1 MNIPTSLKY
10 TASDEWIAIEGD
22 LASIGVTDFAQS
34 QLNDIVYVEIT
45 VEAGDSVSKNSSIAT
60 LESVKAAADV
70 NTPIS
75 GIVKEINEKISD
87 SPEMVNSN
95 PYEARLVKVEMNNS
109 GELNGLMH
117 AEAYQKYCEERSH

>member
-95 PYEARLVKVEMNNS
+95 PYEAWLVKVEMNNS
-109 GELNGLMH
+109 GELNGLMD